1 MIYRRVFCFMAKMME
16 LGLNHGHIL
25 LKTQPHAQNR
35 ELIMELN
42 NQTTRKPVLNGMPY
56 NKLTKILHEMLR
68 HVVMFF
74 CTLKPGSLC
83 KTYVRRIVSTTLN

>member
-1 MIYRRVFCFMAKMME
+1 MVEWDLKK
-16 LGLNHGHIL
+16 GLSL

-68 HVVMFF
+68 HVVMFLLF
-74 CTLKPGSLC
+74 IQTWQLM
-83 KTYVRRIVSTTLN
+83 